1 MSWLRLGEA
10 YSKAGRYAAA
20 FKALERARELDP
32 EDWVASYFIGDVQ
45 RQMGAYVEAI
55 NAFEA
60 ILVGRPAELG
70 VLHSLGQTYL
80 ELGNFELA
88 TGFLARAETSFL
100 SAIRVTLVLLDTSS
114 GFRRV
119 AWKTIADSLYQ
130 LSSPSGFSDQ
140 DSVKE
145 VAASVLPLVT
155 AHPGKDLVNIIS
167 ESLSI
172 DDETDIVLFTPQVA
186 FAAYEYRLSL
196 GAIDDV
202 AKATAH
208 YDLGASL
215 SAFARRTLD
224 AVKREKAQQEA
235 IAQFKNALRLE
246 PGNDVFWIA
255 LGNATFLSQ
264 PTLCQ
269 HAYIRAIEI
278 DGKVSISFAPSFCPS
293 DCFPERG
300 DLDQSRHVLSPP
312 RRRRAGE

>member
-1 MSWLRLGEA
+1 M
-10 YSKAGRYAAA
+10 
-20 FKALERARELDP
+20 
-32 EDWVASYFIGDVQ
+32 ASYFIGDVQ
-45 RQMGAYVEAI
+45 RQMGAYAEAI

-130 LSSPSGFSDQ
+130 LSSLSRFSDQ

-172 DDETDIVLFTPQVA
+172 DDETDIVLFTLQVA

-235 IAQFKNALRLE
+235 ITQFKNALRLE

-264 PTLCQ
+264 PTLSQ

-293 DCFPERG
+293 DCFLERG

-312 RRRRAGE
+312 RRRRACE